1 MAFTD
6 RSDLFAAVHE
16 NGINATIGQLML
28 QRPSMFNYATILFT
42 QALRPQLCVPI
53 NTPPGGG
60 PLFTVE
66 PQLPVLGA
74 PRPLG
79 LDWCLQLSN
88 VSVDLFPGNTLTLPP
103 ELDPIGSQQFAL
115 HLRACFG
122 LACPDDQVV
131 ENLAAEMEAAVAASM
146 LPASPTTGPATGP
159 AGGGGVQPALAAPA
173 VRAAGVQPVPS
184 ANVLCSCLDVFG
196 VGHFEWGAVAGIPG
210 QWLKTRLDSLE
221 IVDLV
226 TNPPSNLESMLECY
240 LRVVLRLGVLPRL
253 IVPMQSLVLNI
264 TKMLQDNDT
273 SIGQHVTLVPATDVP
288 ANPAVEDD
296 QLKVFFNLKV
306 N

>member
-42 QALRPQLCVPI
+42 QALSSQFCLPI
-53 NTPPGGG
+53 APPPGGG

-88 VSVDLFPGNTLTLPP
+88 VSVDLYPGNTLTLPP

-122 LACPDDQVV
+122 LACPNDQVV
-131 ENLAAEMEAAVAASM
+131 ENLTAEMEAAVAASM
-146 LPASPTTGPATGP
+146 LPGRPTTGPATGP
-159 AGGGGVQPALAAPA
+159 AGGGGVQPAPEDRTS
-173 VRAAGVQPVPS
+173 RAAAVQPVPS
-184 ANVLCSCLDVFG
+184 TNVLCTCLELFG
-196 VGHFEWGAVAGIPG
+196 VGHFQGGTIGSDPQ
-210 QWLKTRLDSLE
+210 QWLKARLDGLE
-221 IVDLV
+221 VVDLV
-226 TNPPSNLESMLECY
+226 PSNLEDIVECY
-240 LRVVLRLGVLPRL
+240 LRLVLRLGVLPRL
-253 IVPMQSLVLNI
+253 IVPMESLVLDI
-264 TKMLQDNDT
+264 TRMLQDNGT
-273 SIGQHVTLVPATDVP
+273 AIGQHVTLVPAAVPADVP

-306 N
+306 D

>member
-79 LDWCLQLSN
+79 LDWCLQLTN
-88 VSVDLFPGNTLTLPP
+88 VSVDLYPGNTLTLPP
-103 ELDPIGSQQFAL
+103 SST
-115 HLRACFG
+115 RS
-122 LACPDDQVV
+122 
-131 ENLAAEMEAAVAASM
+131 AASSSPCTCG
-146 LPASPTTGPATGP
+146 PASGWPARTTGWWRT
-159 AGGGGVQPALAAPA
+159 
-173 VRAAGVQPVPS
+173 
-184 ANVLCSCLDVFG
+184 
-196 VGHFEWGAVAGIPG
+196 
-210 QWLKTRLDSLE
+210 
-221 IVDLV
+221 
-226 TNPPSNLESMLECY
+226 
-240 LRVVLRLGVLPRL
+240 
-253 IVPMQSLVLNI
+253 
-264 TKMLQDNDT
+264 
-273 SIGQHVTLVPATDVP
+273 
-288 ANPAVEDD
+288 
-296 QLKVFFNLKV
+296 
-306 N
+306 